1 MGLSAKMNTTMD
13 EIQENDAV
21 KTTCRYFVC
30 IDKSIIFDE
39 IKEQPDKFGWT
50 W

>member
-1 MGLSAKMNTTMD
+1 MGLSAKMNTTMNGT
-13 EIQENDAV
+13 QENDAV
-21 KTTCRYFVC
+21 RTTCRHFVF

-39 IKEQPDKFGWT
+39 IKEQPDKFGWM